1 MNNMKSAEYHF
12 GTGRRKSAVAQV
24 RIAPGSGKI
33 SNVKKADYKLSAK
46 DEAAI
51 KEPLILLSQENKFD
65 ISYIVNGGGVSSQI
79 DAIKLGLARALSKS
93 GDEIEKTLKK
103 SSFLSR
109 DPREKERK
117 KPGLKR
123 ARRAPQWA
131 KR

>member
-1 MNNMKSAEYHF
+1 MKSSEYYF

-24 RIAPGSGKI
+24 RIFAGSGKI
-33 SNVKKADYKLSAK
+33 VNAKKAEFKLAEA
-46 DEAAI
+46 DEAKI
-51 KEPLILLSQENKFD
+51 KEPLTILSQDKKFD
-65 ISYIVNGGGVSSQI
+65 ISYIVTGGGVSSQVE
-79 DAIKLGLARALSKS
+79 AIKLGLARALSKT
-93 GDEIEKTLKK
+93 GEEIEKTLKK
-103 SSFLSR
+103 SNLLSR